1 MGVGRGG
8 LKMGGGGGRG
18 RLIVLFLM
26 INPQILISNRRSCGV
41 RLWKYISRDWNFL
54 SEFQV

>member
-18 RLIVLFLM
+18 RLIVF
-26 INPQILISNRRSCGV
+26 CKGFFV
-41 RLWKYISRDWNFL
+41 KRLSL
-54 SEFQV
+54 S

>member
-18 RLIVLFLM
+18 RLIVLFFD
-26 INPQILISNRRSCGV
+26 QAHHC
-41 RLWKYISRDWNFL
+41 
-54 SEFQV
+54 QVMNLAMFS